1 MRKGKT
7 RLQNTWEALSVGFSF
22 ESQSRLY
29 MNTFPLCSVS
39 DLPHHI
45 DKSVRLRGWMQAMRS
60 SGKIRFVEFRDG
72 TGTCQCTVEASQPGA
87 FAAME
92 SCGQESSMT
101 LTGSVREEPRSP
113 GGVEVSVEAV
123 EVHQKSQDYPISRK
137 EHGVDFLMQH
147 RHLWL
152 RSPRQCAIMRIR
164 HRLITAARAFFDQ
177 RGFTLIDTPIFQPGA
192 AEGAGTLFDVDYFG
206 SPAYLA
212 QTGQLYLETAAM
224 ALGKVYCFGPTF
236 RAEKSK
242 TRRHLTEFWMIEP
255 EVAFYELEDLQRL
268 AEEFLCGLVE
278 AVLTHQRADLEELG
292 RDVAALERIQAPFP
306 RLTYSEAVELLHS
319 PDLQMK
325 LEAELEGKRGDLQAL
340 KAELAN
346 KEGQLA
352 QVTKAW
358 KVEKLKQEI
367 QEAQDRIREL
377 ERWIANQPAHIE
389 DARQFEWGRDFG
401 GDEETIL
408 SKQFDCPL
416 IVSEYP
422 REVKAFYMKQN
433 AQDPRTVRNLDVLAP
448 EGYGEIIGGSQRE
461 DDLDLLLARMQAEG
475 MDPEPYQ
482 WYLDLRRYGSVP
494 HGGFGL
500 GLERTVSWICGLKH
514 IRETIPF
521 PRLMGKMI
529 P

>member
-1 MRKGKT
+1 MKT
-7 RLQNTWEALSVGFSF
+7 TN
-22 ESQSRLY
+22 
-29 MNTFPLCSVS
+29 LCFVS
-39 DLPHHI
+39 DLSQHLGET
-45 DKSVRLRGWMQAMRS
+45 VCLRGWMRAMRS

-72 TGTCQCTVEASQPGA
+72 TSTCQCTVEASKPDA
-87 FAAME
+87 FAALE
-92 SCGQESSMT
+92 GCGQESSLT
-101 LTGSVREEPRSP
+101 LTGTVREEARSP
-113 GGVEVSVEAV
+113 GGVELSIEAV
-123 EVHQKSQDYPISRK
+123 EVHQQAMEYPISRK
-137 EHGVDFLMQH
+137 EHGVDFLMHH

-152 RSPRQCAIMRIR
+152 RSPRQGAILRIR
-164 HRLITAARAFFDQ
+164 HRVITAAREFFDQ

-192 AEGAGTLFDVDYFG
+192 AEGAGTLFELDYFG

-255 EVAFYELEDLQRL
+255 EIAFVELEDLQEL
-268 AEEFLCGLVE
+268 SEEFLLHVV
-278 AVLTHQRADLEELG
+278 ASVLMHQQAELEELG
-292 RDVAALERIQAPFP
+292 RDVGALERIQAPFP
-306 RLTYSEAVELLHS
+306 KLTYSEAVELLHS
-319 PDLQMK
+319 PELHAK
-325 LEAELEGKRGDLQAL
+325 LET
-340 KAELAN
+340 ELAEAQDAVAQV
-346 KEGQLA
+346 KEELSQKEQQVS

-358 KVEKLKQEI
+358 KVEKFNQEI
-367 QEAQDRIREL
+367 QELQDQIREL
-377 ERWIANQPAHIE
+377 DRWIAHQPAHIE
-389 DARQFEWGRDFG
+389 DAKTFQWGKDFG

-408 SKQFDCPL
+408 SRQFESPL

-433 AQDPRTVRNLDVLAP
+433 PDDPRTVRNLDVLAP

-461 DDLDLLLARMQAEG
+461 DDLDTLLARMREEG

-500 GLERTVSWICGLKH
+500 GIERTVSWICGLKH

-521 PRLMGKMI
+521 PRLMGKMT

>member
-1 MRKGKT
+1 MKIFCAVSS
-7 RLQNTWEALSVGFSF
+7 LPDYLN
-22 ESQSRLY
+22 QSI
-29 MNTFPLCSVS
+29 T
-39 DLPHHI
+39 
-45 DKSVRLRGWMQAMRS
+45 LRGWIRAIRS

-72 TGTCQCTVEASQPGA
+72 SGTCQCTVEAIYPEA
-87 FAAME
+87 FAALE
-92 SCGQESSMT
+92 GCGQETSLC
-101 LTGSVREEPRSP
+101 LTGVVKEEPRSP
-113 GGVEVSVEAV
+113 GGVELSVTDVSIY
-123 EVHQKSQDYPISRK
+123 QKAEEYPISRK

-152 RSPRQCAIMRIR
+152 RSQRQEAILRIR
-164 HRLITAARAFFDQ
+164 HRIITAARAFFDED
-177 RGFTLIDTPIFQPGA
+177 GFTLIDTPIFQPGA
-192 AEGAGTLFDVDYFG
+192 AEGAGTLFELDYFG

-255 EVAFYELEDLQRL
+255 EVAFYELEDLEAL
-268 AEEFLCGLVE
+268 SENFLSHIVK
-278 AVLTHQRADLEELG
+278 AVLEHNRDDLDFLD
-292 RDVAALERIQAPFP
+292 RDMDALEKIQAPFP
-306 RLTYSEAVELLHS
+306 RLTYSEAVDLLRDPALHA
-319 PDLQMK
+319 K
-325 LEAELEGKRGDLQAL
+325 LEK
-340 KAELAN
+340 ELADEKKKSQELK
-346 KEGQLA
+346 KEVSQKESQLS
-352 QVTKAW
+352 QGGKAW
-358 KVEKLKQEI
+358 KLEKLKKELQGL
-367 QEAQDRIREL
+367 QDQIKEL
-377 ERWIANQPAHIE
+377 ELWISNQPTHIE
-389 DARQFEWGRDFG
+389 DAKTFEWGHDFG

-416 IVSEYP
+416 IITEYP
-422 REVKAFYMKQN
+422 KDIKAFYMKEN
-433 AQDPRTVRNLDVLAP
+433 PEDPRTVRNLDVLAP

-461 DDLDLLLARMQAEG
+461 DDLETLLTRMKTEG

-500 GLERTVSWICGLKH
+500 GIERTVSWICGLKH

-521 PRLMGKMI
+521 PRLMGRMQ

>member
-1 MRKGKT
+1 MKT
-7 RLQNTWEALSVGFSF
+7 T
-22 ESQSRLY
+22 
-29 MNTFPLCSVS
+29 PHCSVS
-39 DLPHHI
+39 DLPRHLGET
-45 DKSVRLRGWMQAMRS
+45 VCLRGWMRAMRS
-60 SGKIRFVEFRDG
+60 SGRIRFVEFRDG
-72 TGTCQCTVEASQPGA
+72 AATCQCTVEASQPDA
-87 FAAME
+87 FAALE
-92 SCGQESSMT
+92 GVGQESSLT
-101 LTGSVREEPRSP
+101 LTGTVRGEPRSP
-113 GGVEVSVEAV
+113 GGVEVSIESV
-123 EVHQKSQDYPISRK
+123 EVHQQALEYPISRK

-152 RSPRQCAIMRIR
+152 RSPRQGAILRIR
-164 HRLITAARAFFDQ
+164 HRVITAAREFFDQ

-192 AEGAGTLFDVDYFG
+192 AEGAGTLFELDYFG

-255 EVAFYELEDLQRL
+255 EIAFFELEDLQVL
-268 AEEFLCGLVE
+268 AEEFLCHLVTS
-278 AVLTHQRADLEELG
+278 VLTHQRVELEELG
-292 RDVAALERIQAPFP
+292 RDLTALEYIQAPFP
-306 RLTYSEAVELLHS
+306 RLTYSEAVDLLHS
-319 PDLQMK
+319 PELHAK
-325 LEAELEGKRGDLQAL
+325 LDAELEEAVGEVQTL
-340 KAELAN
+340 KDDVKQ
-346 KEGQLA
+346 KESQLT

-358 KVEKLKQEI
+358 KVEKLSREIQEI
-367 QEAQDRIREL
+367 QDRIKEL
-377 ERWIANQPAHIE
+377 ERWIDHQPAHMH
-389 DARQFEWGRDFG
+389 DAKNFQWGHDFG

-408 SKQFDCPL
+408 SKQFESPL

-433 AQDPRTVRNLDVLAP
+433 PDDPRTVRNLDVLAP

-461 DDLDLLLARMQAEG
+461 DDLDTLLIRMREEG

-500 GLERTVSWICGLKH
+500 GIERTVSWICGLKH

-521 PRLMGKMI
+521 PRLMGKMN

>member
-1 MRKGKT
+1 M
-7 RLQNTWEALSVGFSF
+7 SSC
-22 ESQSRLY
+22 
-29 MNTFPLCSVS
+29 CSVS
-39 DLPHHI
+39 HLPGAI
-45 DKSVRLRGWMQAMRS
+45 GQTVLLRGWIRAIRS

-72 TGTCQCTVEASQPGA
+72 TGTCQCTVEAVHPEA
-87 FAAME
+87 FAALE
-92 SCGQESSMT
+92 NCAQETSLS
-101 LTGSVREEPRSP
+101 LTGTVREEPRSP
-113 GGVEVSVEAV
+113 GGVEVSVEKV
-123 EVHQKSQDYPISRK
+123 EMYQIAEEYPISRK

-152 RSPRQCAIMRIR
+152 RSPRQEAILRIR
-164 HRLITAARAFFDQ
+164 HRIISAARGFFDNQ
-177 RGFTLIDTPIFQPGA
+177 GFTLIDTPIFQPGA

-255 EVAFYELEDLQRL
+255 EVAFYELEDLEVLSENFLSTIVQEVLEHNRTDL
-268 AEEFLCGLVE
+268 EFLE
-278 AVLTHQRADLEELG
+278 RDISVLEK
-292 RDVAALERIQAPFP
+292 IQAPFP
-306 RLTYSEAVELLHS
+306 RITYSRAVELLHD
-319 PDLQMK
+319 PELHRK
-325 LEAELEGKRGDLQAL
+325 LEK
-340 KAELAN
+340 ELADEETRCQEL
-346 KEGQLA
+346 KKQLSVQEGQLA
-352 QVTKAW
+352 QVSKAW
-358 KVEKLKQEI
+358 KVEKLKKEI
-367 QEAQDRIREL
+367 QELQDQIKEL

-389 DARQFEWGRDFG
+389 DAKTFEWGHDFG

-408 SKQFDCPL
+408 SKQFDRPL
-416 IVSEYP
+416 LITEYP
-422 REVKAFYMKQN
+422 KDIKAFYMKEN
-433 AQDPRTVRNLDVLAP
+433 PSDPRTVKNLDVLAP

-461 DDLDLLLARMQAEG
+461 DDLEKLLARMKAEG

-500 GLERTVSWICGLKH
+500 GIERTVSWICGLKH

-521 PRLMGKMI
+521 PRLMGRMQ

>member
-1 MRKGKT
+1 MVIGHS
-7 RLQNTWEALSVGFSF
+7 SVVTSH
-22 ESQSRLY
+22 SSVNS
-29 MNTFPLCSVS
+29 MKKIPLCSVS
-39 DLPHHI
+39 DLPKHLGET
-45 DKSVRLRGWMQAMRS
+45 VCLRGWMRAMRS

-72 TGTCQCTVEASQPGA
+72 TGTCQCTVEASRPDA
-87 FAAME
+87 FAALE
-92 SCGQESSMT
+92 GCGQESSLR

-113 GGVEVSVEAV
+113 GGVEVSIESV
-123 EVHQKSQDYPISRK
+123 EVHQQAADYPISRK

-152 RSPRQCAIMRIR
+152 RSPRQGAILRIR
-164 HRLITAARAFFDQ
+164 HRIITAAREFFDQ

-224 ALGKVYCFGPTF
+224 ALEKVYCFGPTF

-255 EVAFYELEDLQRL
+255 EIAFYELEDLQVL
-268 AEEFLCGLVE
+268 AEEFLCHLVH
-278 AVLTHQRADLEELG
+278 AVLSRQRADLEEVG
-292 RDVAALERIQAPFP
+292 RDAAALERIQAPFP
-306 RLTYSEAVELLHS
+306 RVTYSEAVELLHS
-319 PDLQMK
+319 PELHAK
-325 LEAELEGKRGDLQAL
+325 LEAELAEKREEVQRL
-340 KAELAN
+340 KDGAKKIED
-346 KEGQLA
+346 QLT

-358 KVEKLKQEI
+358 KVEKLKQEM
-367 QEAQDRIREL
+367 QEAQERIREL
-377 ERWIANQPAHIE
+377 ELWIRHQPAHIE
-389 DARQFEWGRDFG
+389 DARHFQWGHDFG

-408 SKQFDCPL
+408 SRQFDRPL

-422 REVKAFYMKQN
+422 RGVKAFYMKRN
-433 AQDPRTVRNLDVLAP
+433 GRDPRTVLNLDVLAP

-461 DDLDLLLARMQAEG
+461 DDLDLLRERMREEG

-500 GLERTVSWICGLKH
+500 GIERTVSWICGLSH

-521 PRLMGKMI
+521 PRLMGKMM

>member
-1 MRKGKT
+1 MKIPPV
-7 RLQNTWEALSVGFSF
+7 S
-22 ESQSRLY
+22 
-29 MNTFPLCSVS
+29 SVS
-39 DLPHHI
+39 DLSHHLGET
-45 DKSVRLRGWMQAMRS
+45 VRLRGWMRAMRS

-72 TGTCQCTVEASQPGA
+72 TGTCQCTVEASRPEA
-87 FAAME
+87 FEALE
-92 SCGQESSMT
+92 GCGQESSLS
-101 LTGSVREEPRSP
+101 LTGSVREEPRGP
-113 GGVEVSVEAV
+113 GGVEVSIESV
-123 EVHQKSQDYPISRK
+123 EVHQQVVDYPISRK
-137 EHGVDFLMQH
+137 EHGVDFLMQN

-152 RSPRQCAIMRIR
+152 RSPRQGAILRIR
-164 HRLITAARAFFDQ
+164 HRIITAAREFFDQ

-224 ALGKVYCFGPTF
+224 ALEKVYCFGPTF

-255 EVAFYELEDLQRL
+255 EVAFCDLEDLQGL
-268 AEEFLCGLVE
+268 DEEFLCHLVH
-278 AVLTHQRADLEELG
+278 AVLTHQRVDLEEVG
-292 RDVAALERIQAPFP
+292 RDVSALERIQAPFP
-306 RLTYSEAVELLHS
+306 RVTYSEAVDLLHS
-319 PDLQMK
+319 PALHAK
-325 LEAELEGKRGDLQAL
+325 LEAELEEKRGEVKRFQEHAAHL
-340 KAELAN
+340 
-346 KEGQLA
+346 EGQLA
-352 QVTKAW
+352 QATKAW

-367 QEAQDRIREL
+367 QEVQDRIKEL
-377 ERWIANQPAHIE
+377 EQWIRHQPAHIE
-389 DARQFEWGRDFG
+389 DAKHFQWGHDFG

-408 SKQFDCPL
+408 SNQFDRPL

-422 REVKAFYMKQN
+422 RDVKAFYMKQN
-433 AQDPRTVRNLDVLAP
+433 GRDPRTVLNLDVLAP

-461 DDLDLLLARMQAEG
+461 DDLDLLLARMREEG

-500 GLERTVSWICGLKH
+500 GIERTVSWICGLKH

-521 PRLMGKMI
+521 PRLMGKMM